1 MKTVNNLWDVFISPE
16 NFNIAAKKAIKSK
29 KSKMAVAKFLAKR
42 DKLLDKL
49 RHDIISGNF
58 KTSAYVI
65 KTIYEPKE
73 RNIYV
78 LPLYPDHI
86 LHHALV
92 NVLGP
97 IWLKTF
103 VRDSFACI
111 PGRGLH
117 AASQRAMDFV
127 RRNKYVLQC
136 DIRKFY
142 PSIRHDVMKRVLRRK
157 IADRRIL
164 RLLDN
169 IVDSC
174 GGEKNVPIGNLTSQW
189 FGNVFL
195 NELDHFVKEKLGW
208 RDYIRYCDDFCLF
221 GNNKRDLWR
230 VRKKILHFVQNEL
243 MLDFSR
249 SSVYPVSRGFDF
261 IGYRHF
267 NGFILLRKSAAKRI
281 KNSVLNIARYRDF
294 SEKSVGQ
301 LAAYHGWMKWAN
313 CWRLKRKIQS
323 TVGREFG
330 GKASRFI
337 KDKFW
342 FDDS

>member
-1 MKTVNNLWDVFISPE
+1 MKTVNHLWEQFISPE
-16 NFNIAAKKAIKSK
+16 NFNLAAKKAIKSK
-29 KSKMAVAKFLAKR
+29 KSKMAVAKFLARK
-42 DKLLDKL
+42 DELLDKL
-49 RHDIISGNF
+49 RRDIIAGNF
-58 KTSAYVI
+58 KTSQYVV

-117 AASQRAMDFV
+117 SASARAMDFV

-142 PSIRHDVMKRVLRRK
+142 PSIRHDVMKRILRRK
-157 IADRRIL
+157 ISDRRIL
-164 RLLDN
+164 RLLDD

-174 GGEKNVPIGNLTSQW
+174 GDEKNVPIGNLTSQW

-221 GNNKRDLWR
+221 GNDKPELWR
-230 VRKKILHFVQNEL
+230 ARDKILAFVQNKL
-243 MLDFSR
+243 QLSFSK
-249 SSVYPVSRGFDF
+249 SSIYPVTRGFDF

-281 KNSVLNIARYRDF
+281 KKSVLNIARYRDF
-294 SEKSVGQ
+294 SDKSVGQ

-313 CWRLKRKIQS
+313 CYRLKRKIQD
-323 TVGREFG
+323 TIGREFG
-330 GKASRFI
+330 GAAYKFVC
-337 KDKFW
+337 DNFW
-342 FDDS
+342 FD

>member
-1 MKTVNNLWDVFISPE
+1 MKTHNNLWETFISPE
-16 NFNIAAKKAIKSK
+16 NFDLAAKKAIKSK
-29 KSKMAVAKFLAKR
+29 KSKMAVAKFLARR
-42 DKLLDKL
+42 DELLDKL
-49 RHDIISGNF
+49 RRDIISGNF
-58 KTSAYVI
+58 KTSPYVV

-117 AASQRAMDFV
+117 TASAHAMNLV

-142 PSIRHDVMKRVLRRK
+142 PSIKHVVMKRVLRRK
-157 IADRRIL
+157 ISDRRIL
-164 RLLDN
+164 KILDN
-169 IVDSC
+169 IIDSC
-174 GGEKNVPIGNLTSQW
+174 GGDRNVPIGNLTSQW

-195 NELDHFVKEKLGW
+195 NELDHFVKEKLKW
-208 RDYIRYCDDFCLF
+208 PEYIRYCDDFCLF
-221 GNNKRDLWR
+221 GDDKSALWR
-230 VRKKILHFVQNEL
+230 VRRQILDFVQNEL
-243 MLDFSR
+243 ELSFSK
-249 SSVYPVSRGFDF
+249 SSVYPVARGFDF

-281 KNSVLNIARYRDF
+281 KRSILNIGRYRDF
-294 SEKSVGQ
+294 SEKSIGQ

-313 CWRLKRKIQS
+313 CYRLRHEIQS
-323 TVGREFG
+323 QVGKQFG
-330 GKASRFI
+330 PQAYKFVE
-337 KDKFW
+337 DNFW
-342 FDDS
+342 F